1 VPQKSSAPAVPHTSL
16 SLPASHASTAEA
28 QVSLAEE
35 QQCAVSLVNELL
47 GRAGLARMLDP
58 QTLKVI
64 IGEGNWISF
73 SFQMHRGA
81 DHSSLDVSKTLR
93 RTAGKAQEGKS
104 TKSVWFRGEGAPSLH
119 FEVIPAERLGEI
131 LVQGHVDAADPK
143 GHPAAHF
150 FRDFLPSHGLGTHP
164 TPSKL
169 LATLPAEPK

>member
-1 VPQKSSAPAVPHTSL
+1 MEKSSATMTENIKFPAARAVATRVE
-16 SLPASHASTAEA
+16 ARVGAE
-28 QVSLAEE
+28 QD
-35 QQCAVSLVNELL
+35 CAVSVVNQLL
-47 GRAGLARMLDP
+47 TRAGLSRVLDP
-58 QTLKVI
+58 QTLQVI
-64 IGEGNWISF
+64 VGAGNWISF

-93 RTAGKAQEGKS
+93 RTSGKAQQGKS
-104 TKSVWFRGEGAPSLH
+104 SKSVWFRSEGLPSLH

-164 TPSKL
+164 TPANL
-169 LATLPAEPK
+169 LAALNSRRAL

>member
-1 VPQKSSAPAVPHTSL
+1 VSEKLSAPTVPHTSL
-16 SLPASHASTAEA
+16 SLPASHAAAVEGHAT
-28 QVSLAEE
+28 LAEE

-47 GRAGLARMLDP
+47 GRVGLARMLDP
-58 QTLKVI
+58 QTVKVI

>member
-1 VPQKSSAPAVPHTSL
+1 VPEKLSATIAPHSLPESHAPAGGAKAL
-16 SLPASHASTAEA
+16 
-28 QVSLAEE
+28 LAEE
-35 QQCAVSLVNELL
+35 QQCAASVVDELL
-47 GRAGLARMLDP
+47 NRAGLARMLDP
-58 QTLKVI
+58 QTMKVI

-93 RTAGKAQEGKS
+93 RTAGKAQQGKS
-104 TKSVWFRGEGAPSLH
+104 TKSVWFRSTGVPSLH

-143 GHPAAHF
+143 THPVAHV

-164 TPSKL
+164 TPRKL
-169 LATLPAEPK
+169 LATLPAGSK